1 MMSQH
6 GRWVRG
12 QGFATLAPLSRGW
25 AGRPRVAVPATA
37 TTCPRGRRK
46 ATAGQARYAGAMTLP
61 REPGLQTWQVLL
73 GGICG
78 LIITIGLARFA
89 FTPLLPQMYAQ
100 AGLGVAEGGLL
111 AAINYAGYMS
121 GALLAAWI
129 ESPTWRHRLYS
140 WGMPVALAITALMGL
155 STSFGT
161 WAVSRYLGGLC
172 GATGML
178 LGSGLVQGWL
188 IRQGRRP
195 ELGLFFIGLGLGIVV
210 SALGAMGMTGLRLDW
225 AAQWQGFAL
234 LGLAFLIP
242 AWRWRPPAPPPA
254 ARARAGVAPSRRW
267 MALMVVAYFC
277 AGWGFVINATFT
289 VAIVEKQ
296 PLLAGQGPWAWLLVG
311 LAATPAVFVWDRI
324 ARRTGDVGALLIAF
338 GVQIV
343 GVLLPAVADG
353 LAAALLGA
361 LLYGATFIG
370 IVSLTLA
377 LVGRRSP
384 GNPGKAMARLTL
396 SYGVAQISAPALT
409 GHMVEASGSF
419 HAALWLTAGVL
430 ALGMVALAAVRR
442 EPG

>member
-1 MMSQH
+1 MPHDSADPPH
-6 GRWVRG
+6 
-12 QGFATLAPLSRGW
+12 L
-25 AGRPRVAVPATA
+25 
-37 TTCPRGRRK
+37 
-46 ATAGQARYAGAMTLP
+46 QA
-61 REPGLQTWQVLL
+61 WQVLC
-73 GGICG
+73 GGVCA
-78 LIITIGLARFA
+78 LVLTIGLARFA
-89 FTPLLPQMYAQ
+89 YTPLLPQMHAQ
-100 AGLGVAEGGLL
+100 AGLGVADGGLL

-129 ESPTWRHRLYS
+129 ENPTWRRRLYV
-140 WGMPVALAITALMGL
+140 WALPLALVITALMGL

-161 WAVSRYLGGLC
+161 WALSRYIGGLC
-172 GATGML
+172 GAAGML
-178 LGSGLVQGWL
+178 LGSGLIQGWL
-188 IRQGRRP
+188 MRSGRRP
-195 ELGLFFIGLGLGIVV
+195 ELGLYFIGLGLGIVV
-210 SALGAMGMTGLRLDW
+210 SAVGAMGMTGLNLGW
-225 AAQWQGFAL
+225 AGQWQGFAL

-242 AWRWRPPAPPPA
+242 AWLWRPPVPPPPPKSQ
-254 ARARAGVAPSRRW
+254 AGAAPSRRW
-267 MALMVVAYFC
+267 MALMVAAYFC

-343 GVLLPAVADG
+343 GVLLPALFGG

-384 GNPGKAMARLTL
+384 ANPGKAMARLTL

-409 GHMVEASGSF
+409 GRMVEASGSF
-419 HAALWLTAGVL
+419 NAALWLTAGVMVV
-430 ALGMVALAAVRR
+430 GMLLLVAVLR
-442 EPG
+442 ESRETR

>member
-1 MMSQH
+1 MPD
-6 GRWVRG
+6 
-12 QGFATLAPLSRGW
+12 AAPPSRL
-25 AGRPRVAVPATA
+25 
-37 TTCPRGRRK
+37 
-46 ATAGQARYAGAMTLP
+46 QA
-61 REPGLQTWQVLL
+61 WQVLL
-73 GGICG
+73 GGVCA
-78 LIITIGLARFA
+78 LVLTIGLARFA
-89 FTPLLPQMYAQ
+89 FTPLLPQMHAQ
-100 AGLGVAEGGLL
+100 AGLGVADGGLL

-129 ESPTWRHRLYS
+129 EDPVWRRRLYT
-140 WGMPVALAITALMGL
+140 WALPLALVITALMGW
-155 STSFGT
+155 STQFAA
-161 WAVSRYLGGLC
+161 WAVSRYVGGLC
-172 GATGML
+172 GAAGML

-188 IRQGRRP
+188 IRAGRRP
-195 ELGLFFIGLGLGIVV
+195 ELGLYFIGLGLGIVV
-210 SALGAMGMTGLRLDW
+210 SAVGAMGMSGLGWGW

-234 LGLAFLIP
+234 LGLAFLVP
-242 AWRWRPPAPPPA
+242 AWWWRPPVPPPA
-254 ARARAGVAPSRRW
+254 LKSQAGVAPSRRW
-267 MALMVVAYFC
+267 MALMVAAYFC

-343 GVLLPAVADG
+343 GVLLPALSHS

-384 GNPGKAMARLTL
+384 ANPGKAMARLTL
-396 SYGVAQISAPALT
+396 SYGVAQVSAPALT
-409 GHMVEASGSF
+409 GRMVEASGSF
-419 HAALWLTAGVL
+419 DAALWLTAAVL
-430 ALGMVALAAVRR
+430 ALGMLALAGVRR
-442 EPG
+442 EDRR

>member
-1 MMSQH
+1 M
-6 GRWVRG
+6 
-12 QGFATLAPLSRGW
+12 
-25 AGRPRVAVPATA
+25 
-37 TTCPRGRRK
+37 
-46 ATAGQARYAGAMTLP
+46 
-61 REPGLQTWQVLL
+61 LL
-73 GGICG
+73 GGVCA
-78 LIITIGLARFA
+78 LVLTIGLARFA
-89 FTPLLPQMYAQ
+89 YTPLLPQMHTQ
-100 AGLGVAEGGLL
+100 AGLGVADGGLL

-129 ESPTWRHRLYS
+129 ESPTWRQRLYV
-140 WGMPVALAITALMGL
+140 WALPLALVITALMGL
-155 STSFGT
+155 STSFPV
-161 WAVSRYLGGLC
+161 WALSRYVGGLC
-172 GATGML
+172 GAAGML

-188 IRQGRRP
+188 MRSGRRP
-195 ELGLFFIGLGLGIVV
+195 ELGLYFVGLGLGIVV
-210 SALGAMGMTGLRLDW
+210 SAVGAMGMTAVQLGW

-242 AWRWRPPAPPPA
+242 AWLWRPPVPPPPVKA
-254 ARARAGVAPSRRW
+254 DAGAAPSRRW
-267 MALMVVAYFC
+267 MALMVAAYFC

-311 LAATPAVFVWDRI
+311 LVATPAVFVWDRI

-343 GVLLPAVADG
+343 GVLLPALFGG

-384 GNPGKAMARLTL
+384 ANPGKAMARLTL

-409 GHMVEASGSF
+409 GRMVEASGSF
-419 HAALWLTAGVL
+419 NAALWLTAGVL
-430 ALGMVALAAVRR
+430 ALGMVALVGVLR
-442 EPG
+442 EARG